1 MYLAAYVLLL
11 LALLC
16 AMGGAGMGA
25 AQLWQGRHADLGW
38 LEKANLVIAASL
50 TAASA
55 ILLHALAVSDFTL
68 EYVAGYTDLVLPM
81 FYKITAFWA
90 GQPGSMLFWALMVS
104 LCGAFF
110 QFTRPYRLLSA
121 ETRLWYWVFYLSIM
135 GFFALLI
142 TAWSNPFIQLSPA
155 PADGRGMNPLL
166 QNPGMI
172 LHPPLLFLGYGGFV
186 IPGCLALAQA
196 MHVDGSEQSW
206 LDVARPFT
214 LTAWLFL
221 TVGIIIGGWWA
232 YMELGWGGYWA
243 WDPVENASLIP
254 WLIGTAAIHTGLLQT
269 RRGKL
274 HRVNTFL
281 MALTTVSAF
290 FATYLVRG
298 NVVNS
303 VHAFGEGGVGPALL
317 IFVLASLV
325 VVIFASWQAGRNEA
339 ADLGG
344 LETREGFLVL
354 TAWMLIAIACVILVA
369 TLWPVITAGF
379 GKTSSGLSQDFYNRV
394 CLPLFTVIMA
404 LLAVCPWQGWKG
416 GVRDWPRLGGVSAS
430 FAASAAALWLSGI
443 RDALPLMAAGLSIA
457 ALISM
462 ALVIAERSTRAS
474 RPTLAAA
481 LVHFG
486 LGLVALGIAFSGPY
500 ATQVEVSLGK
510 GESVQ
515 VGPYTATLNEL
526 YEGRSANGA
535 YEFLEAE
542 IRLSRNGEDIA
553 VVSPQRRIYAKFSQ
567 SAFAEAETHPSLGT
581 EFYATL
587 LGLERG
593 SKAVLHLSA
602 HPLVNWLWIGGALMV
617 LAPFL
622 GLRRRNPAKRGGG
635 ASSVRA

>member
-1 MYLAAYVLLL
+1 
-11 LALLC
+11 
-16 AMGGAGMGA
+16 MGA
-25 AQLWQGRHADLGW
+25 AQLWQGRHTDLAW
-38 LEKANLVIAASL
+38 PEKANLVIAAGLS
-50 TAASA
+50 AASA
-55 ILLHALAVSDFTL
+55 ILLHALVVSDFRL
-68 EYVAGYTDLVLPM
+68 EYVASYTDLLLPM
-81 FYKITAFWA
+81 FYKVTAFWA

-104 LCGAFF
+104 LCGVFF
-110 QFTRPYRLLSA
+110 QFTRPYKNLSV

-135 GFFALLI
+135 AFFALLI
-142 TAWSNPFIQLSPA
+142 TAWSNPFLQLSPA

-196 MHVDGSEQSW
+196 MHSDRNEQPW

-221 TVGIIIGGWWA
+221 TVGILIGGWWA

-254 WLIGTAAIHTGLLQT
+254 WLIGNAAIHTGLLQT
-269 RRGKL
+269 RRDKL

-317 IFVLASLV
+317 IFVLSSLV
-325 VVIFASWQAGRNEA
+325 ISFFSSRQAGRGNA
-339 ADLGG
+339 AELGG

-369 TLWPVITAGF
+369 TLWPVITTAF
-379 GKTSSGLSQDFYNRV
+379 GKTSSGLSQEFYNRV
-394 CLPLFTVIMA
+394 CLPLFTVVMA
-404 LLAVCPWQGWKG
+404 LLAVCPWLGWKG
-416 GVRDWPRLGGVSAS
+416 GVRDWPRLGAVAAS
-430 FAASAAALWLSGI
+430 FAASVAALWISGI

-457 ALISM
+457 ALLSM
-462 ALVIAERSTRAS
+462 VLVMAERSTRSS

-500 ATQVEVSLGK
+500 STQVETSLGK

-526 YEGRSANGA
+526 YEGRSSNGA

-542 IRLSRNGEDIA
+542 IRLSRHGKDIA
-553 VVSPQRRIYAKFSQ
+553 VVSPQRRVYAKFSQ
-567 SAFAEAETHPSLGT
+567 SAFAEAETRPSLGT

-587 LGLERG
+587 LGLEQG

-602 HPLVNWLWIGGALMV
+602 HPLVNWLWIGGAIMV

-622 GLRRRNPAKRGGG
+622 GLRRRRPAEHD
-635 ASSVRA
+635 RATSGDA

>member
-11 LALLC
+11 LSLLC
-16 AMGGAGMGA
+16 ALGGAGMGA
-25 AQLWQGRHADLGW
+25 AQLWQGRHTDLGW

-50 TAASA
+50 SAASA
-55 ILLHALAVSDFTL
+55 ILLYALAVSDFTL
-68 EYVAGYTDLVLPM
+68 EYVASYTDLLLPM

-110 QFTRPYRLLSA
+110 QLTRSYKNLSG

-142 TAWSNPFIQLSPA
+142 TAWSNPFLQLSPA

-196 MHVDGSEQSW
+196 MHIDRSEQPW
-206 LDVARPFT
+206 LEVARPFT

-269 RRGKL
+269 RREKL

-325 VVIFASWQAGRNEA
+325 ISLFASWQAGRDNA
-339 ADLGG
+339 AELGG

-369 TLWPVITAGF
+369 TLWPVLTAAF
-379 GKTSSGLSQDFYNRV
+379 GKTSSGLSQEFYNRV
-394 CLPLFTVIMA
+394 CLPLFTVVMA
-404 LLAVCPWQGWKG
+404 LLAVCPWLGWKG
-416 GVRDWPRLGGVSAS
+416 GVRDWPRLGAVAAA
-430 FAASAAALWLSGI
+430 FAASVAALWISGI

-457 ALISM
+457 ALLSM
-462 ALVIAERSTRAS
+462 VLVMAERSTRAN

-500 ATQVEVSLGK
+500 STQVEASLGK

-526 YEGRSANGA
+526 YEGRSSNGA

-542 IRLSRNGEDIA
+542 IRLSKDGKDIA
-553 VVSPQRRIYAKFSQ
+553 VVSPQRRVYAKFNQ

-587 LGLERG
+587 LGLEQG
-593 SKAVLHLSA
+593 NKAVLHLSA
-602 HPLVNWLWIGGALMV
+602 HPLVNWLWIGGTLMV

-622 GLRRRNPAKRGGG
+622 GLRRRRPVEHDRT
-635 ASSVRA
+635 ASGNA

>member
-1 MYLAAYVLLL
+1 MYLAAYILLL
-11 LALLC
+11 LSLLC
-16 AMGGAGMGA
+16 ALGGAGMGA
-25 AQLWQGRHADLGW
+25 AQLWQGRHTDLAW
-38 LEKANLVIAASL
+38 PEKANLVIAAGLS
-50 TAASA
+50 AASA
-55 ILLHALAVSDFTL
+55 ILLHALVVSDFRL
-68 EYVAGYTDLVLPM
+68 EYVASYTDLLLPM
-81 FYKITAFWA
+81 FYKVTAFWA

-104 LCGAFF
+104 LCGVFF
-110 QFTRPYRLLSA
+110 QFTRPYKNLSV

-135 GFFALLI
+135 AFFALLI
-142 TAWSNPFIQLSPA
+142 TAWSNPFLQLSPA

-196 MHVDGSEQSW
+196 MHSDRNEQPW

-221 TVGIIIGGWWA
+221 TVGILIGGWWA

-254 WLIGTAAIHTGLLQT
+254 WLIGNAAIHTGLLQT
-269 RRGKL
+269 RRDKL

-317 IFVLASLV
+317 IFVLSSLV
-325 VVIFASWQAGRNEA
+325 ISFFSSRQAGRGNA
-339 ADLGG
+339 AELGG

-369 TLWPVITAGF
+369 TLWPVITTAF
-379 GKTSSGLSQDFYNRV
+379 GKTSSGLSQEFYNRV
-394 CLPLFTVIMA
+394 CLPLFTVVMA
-404 LLAVCPWQGWKG
+404 LLAVCPWLGWKG
-416 GVRDWPRLGGVSAS
+416 GVRDWPRLGAVAAS
-430 FAASAAALWLSGI
+430 FAASVAARWISGI

-457 ALISM
+457 ALLSM
-462 ALVIAERSTRAS
+462 VLVMAERSTRSS

-500 ATQVEVSLGK
+500 STQVETSLGK

-526 YEGRSANGA
+526 YEGRSSNGA

-542 IRLSRNGEDIA
+542 IRLSRHGKDIA
-553 VVSPQRRIYAKFSQ
+553 VVSPQRRVYAKFSQ
-567 SAFAEAETHPSLGT
+567 SAFAEAETRPSLGT

-587 LGLERG
+587 LGLEQG

-602 HPLVNWLWIGGALMV
+602 HPLVNWLWIGGAIMV

-622 GLRRRNPAKRGGG
+622 GLRRRRPAEHD
-635 ASSVRA
+635 RATSGDA

>member
-1 MYLAAYVLLL
+1 MYLAAYILLL
-11 LALLC
+11 LSLLC
-16 AMGGAGMGA
+16 ALGGAGMGA
-25 AQLWQGRHADLGW
+25 AQLWQGRHTDLAW
-38 LEKANLVIAASL
+38 PEKANLVIAAGLS
-50 TAASA
+50 AASA
-55 ILLHALAVSDFTL
+55 ILLHALVVSDFRL
-68 EYVAGYTDLVLPM
+68 EYVASYTDLLLPM
-81 FYKITAFWA
+81 FYKVTAFWA

-104 LCGAFF
+104 LCGVFF
-110 QFTRPYRLLSA
+110 QFTRPYKNLSG
-121 ETRLWYWVFYLSIM
+121 EPRLWYWVFYLSIM
-135 GFFALLI
+135 AFFALLI
-142 TAWSNPFIQLSPA
+142 TAWSNPFLQLSPA

-196 MHVDGSEQSW
+196 MHSDRNEQPW

-221 TVGIIIGGWWA
+221 TVGILIGGWWA

-254 WLIGTAAIHTGLLQT
+254 WLIGNAAIHTGLLQT
-269 RRGKL
+269 RRDKL

-317 IFVLASLV
+317 IFVLSSLV
-325 VVIFASWQAGRNEA
+325 ISFFSSRQAGRGNA
-339 ADLGG
+339 AELGG

-369 TLWPVITAGF
+369 TLWPVITTAF
-379 GKTSSGLSQDFYNRV
+379 GKTSSGLSQEFYNRV
-394 CLPLFTVIMA
+394 CLPLFTVVMA
-404 LLAVCPWQGWKG
+404 LLAVCPWLGWKG
-416 GVRDWPRLGGVSAS
+416 GVRDWPRLGAVAAS
-430 FAASAAALWLSGI
+430 FAASVAALWISGI

-457 ALISM
+457 ALLSM
-462 ALVIAERSTRAS
+462 VLVMAERSTRSS
-474 RPTLAAA
+474 RPSLAAA

-500 ATQVEVSLGK
+500 STQVETSLGK

-526 YEGRSANGA
+526 YEGRSSNGA

-542 IRLSRNGEDIA
+542 IRLSRHGKDIA
-553 VVSPQRRIYAKFSQ
+553 VVSPQRRVYAKFSQ
-567 SAFAEAETHPSLGT
+567 SAFAEAETRPSLGT

-587 LGLERG
+587 LGLEQG

-602 HPLVNWLWIGGALMV
+602 HPLVNWLWIGGAIMV

-622 GLRRRNPAKRGGG
+622 GLRRRRPAEHD
-635 ASSVRA
+635 RATSGDA